1 MYQAK
6 SIKQSYQQLEALGRK
21 DGVLFLKREFTAR
34 NDILISTIEL
44 INRPTIVISQGRS
57 NDSLQ
62 RISNN
67 WVKTVIKIESNKI
80 TGLERWDEKTGTFF
94 YVTGSIENAVT
105 LAIHLAERGD
115 AIFFAP
121 LQYVKDELEMHL
133 QFDREIESLL
143 I

>member
-80 TGLERWDEKTGTFF
+80 TGLERWTKKLEHFF
-94 YVTGSIENAVT
+94 T
-105 LAIHLAERGD
+105 
-115 AIFFAP
+115 
-121 LQYVKDELEMHL
+121 
-133 QFDREIESLL
+133 
-143 I
+143 